1 MALPSVA
8 ALDSE
13 QHDEERIKYL
23 EWQGY
28 KLIRFWNNQV
38 MNDIEG
44 VIRAIIVTIETEPY
58 S

>member
-28 KLIRFWNNQV
+28 KLIRFWNTQV

-44 VIRAIIVTIETEPY
+44 VIRAIIVAIETEPY